1 MVSTIRVA
9 FARVTEPHKG
19 IWNRK
24 LRQAGYLDGERQPR
38 HQRHWA
44 NR

>member
-9 FARVTEPHKG
+9 FARVTELYKG
-19 IWNRK
+19 IWEGK
-24 LRQAGYLDGERQPR
+24 LRQAGYRDGERQPR
-38 HQRHWA
+38 QSRHWA